1 MSPAFLSCEDVLEI
15 HRQLIGEFGGSEGVR
30 DMGLLQSSVAMPQ
43 AGFGGQLLHTDLFEM
58 AAAYLF
64 HLARN
69 HPFIDGNKRA
79 GAAAALVFLEIN
91 GMVIEATN
99 ESLVETALAAA
110 EGKMTKSAAA
120 EYLRAHAG

>member
-1 MSPAFLSCEDVLEI
+1 VSPAFLSCEDVLEI